1 MEMESKVKPFREKF
15 VRENPE
21 VEKWLVEKARR
32 SKYTRKVYEH
42 IIYHYFQWLKSKRGF
57 ADAKQLLDDYK
68 ALKKESREYEH
79 IDIAK
84 EFLFNGKLGT
94 QSYVYRNQ
102 VWRTIRSFYES
113 NRCSLPKEKIDLT
126 ISEVDEKRLR
136 EKTGL
141 EPMRLED
148 VKKLIGP
155 AKIKYKTVILVL
167 LQSGMRVGEF
177 CEQFNTDEAKNVL
190 KQLREGKCPIKINLI
205 ASRKERPQ
213 YFTFIGRDAVDAL
226 KEFLNVRGEVKEGE
240 PIFLTQMGKPITG
253 KLIDKQV
260 QVLKRQTGLVKKDFT
275 PHTLRDIFK
284 TECSHQGVKEAIS
297 EFFIGHALD
306 KLGYNQLDKLYP
318 RDFEIEYAKVEG
330 AFNIISFKAG
340 LVTRLDRLRQQ
351 LEDWGYKPDEIL
363 REEGVRKL
371 ASARKAIK
379 HGGPRVWQFPYEWTE
394 KEKEEI
400 LQEFIQDILER
411 RGTEHNGGKP
421 FESRIISEDE
431 LTGYLDEGWDLVKEL
446 SNGKIVVRRRLE

>member
-1 MEMESKVKPFREKF
+1 MNIKSQPFREKF
-15 VRENPE
+15 VQENPE
-21 VEKWLVEKARR
+21 VQRWLAEKARR
-32 SKYTRKVYEH
+32 SKYTRKAYEH
-42 IIYHYFQWLKSKRGF
+42 IIYYYFEWLKAKKGF
-57 ADAKQLLDDYK
+57 MNAKQLLDDYK
-68 ALKKESREYEH
+68 ALKKEGREYEH

-84 EFLFNGKLGT
+84 EFLFNGKLAT
-94 QSYVYRNQ
+94 RSRVYRDQN
-102 VWRTIRSFYES
+102 WRTIRSFYEF
-113 NRCSLPKEKIDLT
+113 NRCPLPREKIDLT

-136 EKTGL
+136 EKSGL

-155 AKIKYKTVILVL
+155 AKIKYKTVILIL
-167 LQSGMRVGEF
+167 LQSGMRVGDF
-177 CEQFNTDEAKNVL
+177 CEQFNTVEAKNVL

-205 ASRKERPQ
+205 ASRKENPQ
-213 YFTFIGRDAVDAL
+213 YFTFIGRDAIDAL
-226 KEFLNVRGEVKEGE
+226 KEYLNVRGEVKEGE

-253 KLIDKQV
+253 KLIDKQI
-260 QVLKRQTGLVKKDFT
+260 QVLKRQTGLVDRHFT

-284 TECSHQGVKEAIS
+284 TECAHRGVKEAIS

-318 RDFEIEYAKVEG
+318 RDFEIEYAKVED
-330 AFNIISFKAG
+330 AFNIISYKPG

-363 REEGVRKL
+363 KEEGVKKL

-379 HGGPRVWQFPYEWTE
+379 HGGPRIWQFEYEWTE

-400 LQEFIQDILER
+400 LQERIRDILER

-421 FESRIISEDE
+421 FESRIVSEDE
-431 LTGYLDEGWDLVKEL
+431 LTGFLDEGWDLVKEL
-446 SNGKIVVRRRLE
+446 SNGKIVIRRRFD